1 VKPRRGRTPRSIEVD
16 RKLLVAWKLPMPGS
30 DGDKEDRGR
39 LLIVAGSSDV
49 PGAAILAANA
59 ALRAGVGKLTIATE
73 EPLAVAQSVPEARIV
88 RFGWERRDRRRAAAH
103 PPRDA
108 FDAILVGPGLQRS
121 AGVARCATH
130 ALTTHPAAMVVLD
143 AGALTAEVAARL
155 PSPRTHGTVRC
166 ILTPH
171 AGEMASLLGTTKQ
184 AVEAA
189 PEATALDFAARH
201 DVALVLKGAT
211 TWIAMRGRLWRHAA
225 NNVGLAASGSGDALA
240 GIIAALAARGAAAEQ
255 ACAWGVALHAMAGAS
270 LVRRHGALGILAR
283 EIAHEIPAI
292 MNAISRRAAARS
304 AR

>member
-1 VKPRRGRTPRSIEVD
+1 VKPRRARTLRSIEVD
-16 RKLLVAWKLPMPGS
+16 RKLLVAWPLPMPGS
-30 DGDKEDRGR
+30 AGDKEDRGQ
-39 LLIVAGSSDV
+39 LLIVAGSADV

-73 EPLAVAQSVPEARIV
+73 ETVAVAQSVPEARV
-88 RFGWERRDRRRAAAH
+88 LRFDQEGPGIRRSTHHA
-103 PPRDA
+103 PDA
-108 FDAILVGPGLQRS
+108 FDAILVGPGLEAS
-121 AGVARCATH
+121 AAVVRCAKG
-130 ALTTHPAAMVVLD
+130 ALATYPAAMVVLD
-143 AGALTAEVAARL
+143 AGALTADVAAAL
-155 PSPRTHGTVRC
+155 PSRRTHGMVRC

-171 AGEMASLLGTTKQ
+171 AGEMASLLGITKH

-225 NNVGLAASGSGDALA
+225 SNVGLATSGSGDALA

-255 ACAWGVALHAMAGAS
+255 AAAWGVALHAMAGAR

-283 EIAHEIPAI
+283 EIPREIPAI
-292 MNAISRRAAARS
+292 MNAISRKAAA
-304 AR
+304 